1 MSETKIGIDVQASTN
16 AAKAQL
22 GALAAETLQFVEAG
36 DAAGKSQKKLG
47 KEVAE
52 TRARQLEAVEALRR
66 VRSAQAEHNFTVQAF
81 GPRSAQAK
89 ASLQALTLAQEESK
103 RASVQAAKALENVA
117 AKATEA
123 ARAEGDKL
131 TPATRRLASQL
142 QAMGQDADKAAA
154 ELRRMDL
161 AAVAASKGTSQLS
174 KGISALTIASGNLIA
189 GGVSRAVHGI
199 GEAMSFTLKSAID
212 FESSMADVSKV
223 VDGLKTPTGEATA
236 AYRDMEGQ
244 LFSLSEKIAVAP
256 EGFAR
261 IAAAAG
267 QAGIAGSE
275 LTTFAEQ
282 AAKTAVAFDI
292 TAESAGEGLA
302 KLRTGLKLN
311 QEGVMELAGTL
322 NHLSNK
328 MASSAPELLD
338 AVQRVGSIGKAA
350 NVTGQEIAALS
361 SAMISAG
368 AGSEMAATGTKNF
381 LLALAAGES
390 ATTHQL
396 QAFKALGLEAETVAA
411 NVTSRDMV
419 VRAEQMKQVVER
431 LAGLADS
438 ERISNLKKLFGGET
452 VGTIGPLATNLDL
465 LSQSLEFAADRT
477 AALGSVQ
484 AEFDSRSNT
493 TANTLQLLKNN
504 LSVTAITIG
513 TELLPEIATMAK
525 SLSAWVK
532 ENRELIRDNVIG
544 FIHGVRDAVQG
555 LAPYV
560 TAAGKT
566 LGFVIQMFGGVE
578 RAIGPVITGLGALRI
593 ASTLALGPWGVLAAG
608 IIAGAVAIGEAMADA
623 EKRSMSMIRVAM
635 RLRDKGLTSAGVEG
649 ASAQELLR
657 QKQEILLLQEKN
669 KVIQGDMRGKTP
681 AAIRQ
686 AEKERQADMVALKER
701 QKIIDA
707 ALATKT
713 KELETSIK
721 VRREAEAQA
730 EAEKTRMDR
739 LKLELGYLNS
749 LDKLSASQARR
760 KAALEKGG
768 IEGAGGEEPKKG
780 KGGSRAKK
788 DPNAFASDLMSF
800 DSDIANYKAK
810 LAKDIREQDLA
821 DQEAKQAELEA
832 LFEREVQLHAGKVS
846 RYDQEIEL
854 LQARHSMEVEQVDA
868 VFFTLSVENEAEA
881 QRQRLMDERM
891 KRELAYARWAVAN
904 AKNSKQREEAQTHLE
919 SLQHK
924 KRIADAQKAHAAEEA
939 QQAQRAK
946 VFEGVRTHVLG
957 VGQAVVEGIKAQQ
970 AGEKGAIAALT
981 AEYLKGVAIRMAIKG
996 AEETVL
1002 GVSALAG
1009 ILTAGLAPPHFAA
1022 AGMAFAAAAAAGGG
1036 AAVAGGIANAQGYGG
1051 KKGADEGVAPGSSGE
1066 GINPGGINRPGSSSG
1081 KGGDDDGIPTS
1092 YAEKKNYQMRNQP
1105 TTSAKESGGTVIN
1118 YNFPGATV
1126 LGGTQEQVGIAL
1138 DRLTANARRSAG
1150 KTR

>member
-1 MSETKIGIDVQASTN
+1 MADTKIGIDVQASTN
-16 AAKAQL
+16 AARAQL
-22 GALAAETLQFVEAG
+22 SELSRETRTFVEAG
-36 DAAGKSQKKLG
+36 DAAGKSQKALG
-47 KEVAE
+47 REVAE
-52 TRARQLEAVEALRR
+52 TKVRQLEAAEALRR
-66 VRSAQAEHNFTVQAF
+66 VKSAQQEHNLTVQAF
-81 GPRSAQAK
+81 GPKSDQAK
-89 ASLQALTLAQEESK
+89 ASMHALARAQDESK
-103 RASVQAAKALENVA
+103 RAADQAAKALENVTARATAA
-117 AKATEA
+117 AK
-123 ARAEGDKL
+123 AEGDKL
-131 TPATRRLASQL
+131 TPATRRLADQL
-142 QAMGQDADKAAA
+142 QTMGREADKSAA

-161 AAVAASKGTSQLS
+161 AAVAASKGTNQLT
-174 KGISALTIASGNLIA
+174 KGISALAVASGNLIA
-189 GGVSRAVHGI
+189 GGVSRVVHGI
-199 GEAMSFTLKSAID
+199 GEAMAFTLRSAID
-212 FESSMADVSKV
+212 FESSMADVAKV
-223 VDGLKTPTGEATA
+223 VDGLKTPTGEATQ
-236 AYRDMEGQ
+236 AYRDMEAQ
-244 LFSLSEKIAVAP
+244 LFSLSEEIAVAP
-256 EGFAR
+256 EGFAK

-267 QAGIAGSE
+267 QAGIVGSE

-292 TAESAGEGLA
+292 TAEAAGEGLA
-302 KLRTGLKLN
+302 KLRTGLKLD
-311 QEGVMELAGTL
+311 QDAVMELAGTM

-350 NVTGQEIAALS
+350 NVSGQEIAALS

-390 ATTHQL
+390 ATKHQIE
-396 QAFKALGLEAETVAA
+396 AFEKLGLNAEEVAQ

-431 LAGLADS
+431 LSGLADS
-438 ERISNLKKLFGGET
+438 ERISNLKKLFGSET

-465 LSQSLEFAADRT
+465 LSESLGFAADRT

-513 TELLPEIATMAK
+513 SELLPEIAAMAK
-525 SLSAWVK
+525 NLSAWVK
-532 ENRELIRDNVIG
+532 ENRELIRDNVVG
-544 FIHGVRDAVQG
+544 FIHGVADAVKG

-560 TAAGKT
+560 MGAGKA
-566 LGFVIQMFGGVE
+566 LGAIIGMFGGVE

-608 IIAGAVAIGEAMADA
+608 IVAGAVAISEAMEDA
-623 EKRSMSMIRVAM
+623 EKRSMSMIRTAM
-635 RLRDKGLTSAGVEG
+635 RLRDKGLTGAGVEN

-657 QKQEILLLQEKN
+657 MKEEIVLLQEKN
-669 KVIQGDMRGKTP
+669 RVIQGDMRGKSP
-681 AAIRQ
+681 EAIKK
-686 AEKERQADMVALKER
+686 AEKERQADMESLRER

-713 KELETSIK
+713 KELETTIK
-721 VRREAEAQA
+721 TRREAQAQA
-730 EAEKTRMDR
+730 EAEKTRGDR

-749 LDKLSASQARR
+749 LDKLSAAQARR

-768 IEGAGGEEPKKG
+768 IEGAGEEPKKG
-780 KGGSRAKK
+780 KGGSGKPKK

-800 DSDIANYKAK
+800 DSELAVYQAK

-832 LFEREVQLHAGKVS
+832 IFEREVALHAGKVS

-854 LQARHSMEVEQVDA
+854 LEARHSMETEHIDA
-868 VFFTLSVENEAEA
+868 VFFTLSVESEAEVE
-881 QRQRLMDERM
+881 RQRLLDERM
-891 KRELAYARWAVAN
+891 KREMQYARWAVQN
-904 AKNSKQREEAQTHLE
+904 AKNSKQREEAQTNLE
-919 SLQHK
+919 SVQHK
-924 KRIADAQKAHAAEEA
+924 KRVADAAKAHAAEQA
-939 QQAQRAK
+939 QQARRAQ
-946 VFEGVRTHVLG
+946 VFEGVKTHVLG
-957 VGQAVVEGIKAQQ
+957 VGQAVVEGIRAQQ
-970 AGEKGAIAALT
+970 EGEKGAIAALT
-981 AEYLKGVAIRMAIKG
+981 GEYLKGVAIRMAIKG

-1009 ILTAGLAPPHFAA
+1009 IVTAGLAAPHFTA

-1036 AAVAGGIANAQGYGG
+1036 AAIAGGVAKAQGYGA
-1051 KKGADEGVAPGSSGE
+1051 KQDAGAGVTPGSSG
-1066 GINPGGINRPGSSSG
+1066 GSSGGISGPSGGSGS
-1081 KGGDDDGIPTS
+1081 GGDDDGIPTS
-1092 YAEKKNYQMRNQP
+1092 YAEGKNYQMRNQP
-1105 TTSAKESGGTVIN
+1105 TTPAKETVGTVIN

-1138 DRLTANARRSAG
+1138 DRLTSNARRSAG